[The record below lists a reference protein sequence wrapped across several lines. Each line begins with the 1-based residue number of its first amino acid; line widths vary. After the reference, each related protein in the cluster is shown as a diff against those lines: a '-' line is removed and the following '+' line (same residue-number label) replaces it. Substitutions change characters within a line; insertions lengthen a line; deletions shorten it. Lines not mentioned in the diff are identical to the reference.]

1 MPSSESPEISLPLVL
16 ERRGVVFTTPYH
28 PIPAVTAFTSRSEDV
43 EAVMKTVVDFCLEIT
58 SGIGC
63 FDFRVRFNVPS
74 CPDDF
79 VCGDIEWIGF

>member
-1 MPSSESPEISLPLVL
+1 MPSSESPEDSQPLVF
-16 ERRGVVFTTPYH
+16 ERKGVVFTTPTLAQS
-28 PIPAVTAFTSRSEDV
+28 AVTQFVSQSEDV
-43 EAVMKTVVDFCLEIT
+43 NAVMQTVVNFCLEVT